1 MIYIIYAIL
10 IFGLLITVHEL
21 GHFITAKLSGIR
33 VNEFAI
39 GMGPAIFKYN
49 KGETQYSLR
58 LLPIGGYVK
67 MEGEDEEAQS
77 PRSFSAK
84 PAWIR
89 FFVLVSGAVMNIITG
104 FVIVFFLYLPM
115 QVTPT
120 LQVAGFK
127 EDMPNPSAAA
137 GMLEGDVIHKFN
149 GYKVSSFDELNLHLS
164 RADGTPV
171 DIEVKRAGEIITL
184 SDITLPKIKENVND
198 MDYEYTARDFLLKTQ
213 PATFFSKIKFSID
226 RSVYLVKLIWYSLI
240 DIITGKIGVDQ
251 LSGPVGVTTAIGDA
265 AKRSMTE
272 LWFLA
277 ALIAMN
283 LGVFNLLPLP
293 ALDGGR
299 IAFVLV
305 ELVRGKPIKAKYEG
319 YVHLTGFVLLMLL
332 TVFIA
337 YKDIVK
343 LFAR

>member
-1 MIYIIYAIL
+1 M
-10 IFGLLITVHEL
+10 IFGLLITVHEF

-33 VNEFAI
+33 VDEFAI
-39 GMGPAIFKYN
+39 GMGPAIFKYK

-58 LLPIGGYVK
+58 LFPIGGYVK
-67 MEGEDEEAQS
+67 MEGEDEEAKS

-84 PAWIR
+84 PSWVR
-89 FFVLVSGAVMNIITG
+89 LLVLVSGALMNILAG

-127 EDMPNPSAAA
+127 TDISTPSADA
-137 GMLEGDVIHKFN
+137 GMLPGDVIYRFN
-149 GYKVSSFDELNLHLS
+149 GYKVGSFDELNLHLS
-164 RADGTPV
+164 RVDGGPV
-171 DIEVKRAGEIITL
+171 DIEVKRGSDIVKL
-184 SDITLPKIKENVND
+184 SGITLPRTKETVNG
-198 MDYEYTARDFLLKTQ
+198 MDYEYTSRDFLLKTK

-240 DIITGKIGVDQ
+240 DIVTGKIGVDQ

-299 IAFVLV
+299 IAFVLI
-305 ELVRGKPIKAKYEG
+305 ELVRGKPINPKYEG
-319 YVHLTGFVLLMLL
+319 YVHFTGFVLLMLL

-337 YKDIVK
+337 YNDIVRI
-343 LFAR
+343 FAK